1 MARLG
6 DWLDERVGH
15 RALVHALL
23 DHPVPGG
30 ARWAYVFGA
39 TLLALFAVQ
48 AATGIALATVYTP
61 SATTAWSSVA
71 YIEGELP
78 LGWLV
83 RGAHATGASAIVVV
97 AQLHLLQVALWGA
110 YKRPREVTWWIGL
123 ALLGCVL
130 AFSLTGY
137 LLPWDQ
143 KGYWATQVAT
153 SLAGAVPGIGPW
165 LQRLVQGGPQYGTV
179 TLTHFYALHV
189 LVLPLVTL
197 ALVAA
202 HVALFR
208 RHGVTALS
216 STSPGAPFWPHQA
229 VRDVAAAAIAVGVVA
244 LLVVRAHHMGAVTLE
259 APADPASAY
268 EARPEWYFLPLFQLL
283 KLVPGSL
290 EGVVAIAVPLVV
302 GGALFALPL
311 VDRGPS
317 RAPRA
322 RLRYVVGVALIPVG
336 AIALGALALVE
347 DAGSE
352 AHGKARARAETE
364 ARRALALA
372 RGGVGTRGGEAVWDN
387 DPLTRGR
394 AIFAERC
401 AGCHLLGGVGE
412 RDAPDLDGWSSRAWI
427 RDFLHAPSDE
437 RFYGRTKVRG
447 MKPVKTAT
455 PEDFDALVEWIY
467 SLGEEE
473 GGPTAAS
480 AVDAAKVARGAAA
493 FREYGCDDCHD
504 LAPPPSADA
513 EADGDGAPALE
524 GRARASWL
532 RAFLLT
538 PGAPRFFGRKN
549 DMPSMKGKL
558 DDAELDA
565 IVRLLRAE
573 RTREPPSASPSR

>member
-1 MARLG
+1 MARVG

-15 RALVHALL
+15 RALLHALL
-23 DHPVPGG
+23 AHPVPGG

-39 TLLALFAVQ
+39 TLLALFALQ

-71 YIEGELP
+71 YIEAELP
-78 LGWLV
+78 LGWLL

-97 AQLHLLQVALWGA
+97 AQLHLLQVMLWGA

-123 ALLGCVL
+123 VLFACVL
-130 AFSLTGY
+130 AFALTGY

-153 SLAGAVPGIGPW
+153 SLAGAVPAVGPW
-165 LQRLVQGGPQYGTV
+165 LQRLVQGGPSYGTV

-208 RHGVTALS
+208 KHGVTPSWRAA
-216 STSPGAPFWPHQA
+216 PVGAATPFWPHQA
-229 VRDVAAAAIAVGVVA
+229 LRDVAAAALAIGAVA
-244 LLVVRAHHMGAVTLE
+244 LLVARAHRAGEITLE

-302 GGALFALPL
+302 GGALVLLPF

-317 RAPRA
+317 RSPRA
-322 RLRYVVGVALIPVG
+322 RLRFVVAVALIPLG
-336 AIALGALALVE
+336 AMALGGLALVE
-347 DAGSE
+347 DARSE
-352 AHGKARARAETE
+352 AHGKARVRAETE
-364 ARRALALA
+364 ARRALTLA

-394 AIFAERC
+394 MVFAERC
-401 AGCHLLGGVGE
+401 AGCHVLGGVGE
-412 RDAPDLDGWSSRAWI
+412 REAPDLDGWSSRAWI
-427 RDFLHAPSDE
+427 RDFLHAPGDE
-437 RFYGRTKVRG
+437 RFYGKTKANR
-447 MKPVKTAT
+447 MKPVKAATA
-455 PEDFDALVEWIY
+455 EDFEALVEWIY
-467 SLGEEE
+467 GLGEEE
-473 GGPTAAS
+473 GAPST
-480 AVDAAKVARGAAA
+480 VDAAKAARGAAA
-493 FREYGCDDCHD
+493 FREVGCDDCHE
-504 LAPPPSADA
+504 LAPPAADD
-513 EADGDGAPALE
+513 DGDGVPALE
-524 GRARASWL
+524 GRGRASWL
-532 RAFLLT
+532 RAFLLA
-538 PGAPRFFGRKN
+538 PGAARFFGRKN

-558 DDAELDA
+558 DEVELEA
-565 IVRLLRAE
+565 VVRLLRAE
-573 RTREPPSASPSR
+573 RARDPAPATR